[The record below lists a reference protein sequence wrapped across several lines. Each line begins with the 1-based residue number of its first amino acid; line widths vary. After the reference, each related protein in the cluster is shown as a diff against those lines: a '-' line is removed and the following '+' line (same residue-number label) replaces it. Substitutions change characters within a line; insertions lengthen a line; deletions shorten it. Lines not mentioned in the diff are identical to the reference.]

1 MKKIFCIAI
10 AAVMVTA
17 LMFAQQSSSAE
28 SEDPIVQQYLDSQ
41 EAQDSSEKESAY
53 VKKEKTVPEAK
64 RPLPPSQEKIQEV
77 IDKNP
82 ERAEQSY
89 IDECNDTFKY
99 GIEDQII
106 ESITTLTSEEDP
118 RFAESLYD
126 LFQESKSS
134 NVKIKILGYFEKL
147 KDPCL
152 EDFAVSI
159 INDPYDEKKSVV
171 DACFPYLSAAKSSSA
186 VPGLVDLMEK
196 EEGEYFNSALSCLG
210 EVGSNE
216 EAVYVSE
223 YMDRDDLTV
232 AQKQSLM
239 KVLGKLKAVETYDK
253 LVDIVQNEDEDSYV
267 RMYAAEAIGGMQ
279 MEGAEEILIDLFEDD
294 DPNFRVYV
302 LKGLSNYTDQNAT
315 AIFIQAL
322 RDSHYKVRLE
332 AINAVES
339 QKLAEAV
346 PYLIYRC
353 KDKSE
358 EQVVKDKCYKVLADF
373 NTAEGNEYLVGL
385 ITDKKTG
392 DTAKGKVAVALLK
405 NNYAGSAEIIE
416 LAQNTL
422 KTEIHRS
429 LRYQLGKEFA
439 KYGRPEYES
448 ICGEFLAHKDVS
460 TQGTGLDIYAKG
472 KYAGLTAQV
481 EKIAQGTKKN
491 ANAKKARKI
500 LGIEEEKQD
509 NDKE

>member
-1 MKKIFCIAI
+1 MKKMFCII
-10 AAVMVTA
+10 STAVFISA
-17 LMFAQQSSSAE
+17 LMFAQQSSDGK
-28 SEDPIVQQYLDSQ
+28 SEDPIVQQYLESQ
-41 EAQDSSEKESAY
+41 ENEDSSVKESAY
-53 VKKEKTVPEAK
+53 VKKEKTVPESK

-82 ERAEQSY
+82 ERAEETY

-106 ESITTLTSEEDP
+106 ESVTTLTLEEDP

-134 NVKIKILGYFEKL
+134 NVKIKILGYFTKL

-171 DACFPYLSAAKSSSA
+171 DACFPYLSAVKSSAA
-186 VPGLVDLMEK
+186 VAGLVDLMEK
-196 EEGEYFNSALSCLG
+196 EESEYFNSALSCLG

-216 EAVYVSE
+216 EAVFVAE
-223 YMDRDDLTV
+223 YMERDDLTT
-232 AQKQSLM
+232 AQRQALM

-253 LVDIVQNEDEDSYV
+253 LVDIVQNEDEDAYV
-267 RMYAAEAIGGMQ
+267 RMYAAEAIGAMQ
-279 MEGAEEILIDLFEDD
+279 MDGAEDILIDLFEDD
-294 DPNFRVYV
+294 NPNLRVYV
-302 LKGLSNYTDQNAT
+302 LKGLSNFTDQKAT
-315 AIFIQAL
+315 EIIIQAL
-322 RDSHYKVRLE
+322 RDSHYKVRME
-332 AINAVES
+332 AVSAVET
-339 QKLAEAV
+339 QKLSEAV

-353 KDKSE
+353 KDKGE
-358 EQVVKDKCYKVLADF
+358 EQVVKDKCYSVLSDF
-373 NTAEGNEYLVGL
+373 NTQEGNSYLVGL

-392 DTAKGKVAVALLK
+392 DSVKGKVAVALLK
-405 NNYAGSAEIIE
+405 NNYAGSDEIIE

-422 KTEIHRS
+422 KTEIHKS
-429 LRYQLGKEFA
+429 LRYLLGKEFA

-460 TQGTGLDIYAKG
+460 TQGTGLDMYAKG
-472 KYAGLTAQV
+472 KYASLTPEV

-491 ANAKKARKI
+491 ANAKKAKKI
-500 LGIEEEKQD
+500 LGIKEEKEEE
-509 NDKE
+509 

>member
-1 MKKIFCIAI
+1 MKKIFCIVS
-10 AAVMVTA
+10 AAV
-17 LMFAQQSSSAE
+17 FASSLVFSQQSSVGTT
-28 SEDPIVQQYLDSQ
+28 EDPIVQQYLDAQ
-41 EAQDSSEKESAY
+41 ENNDSSEKESLY
-53 VKKEKTVPEAK
+53 VKKEKIVPDAK

-82 ERAEQSY
+82 DHADDSY

-106 ESITTLTSEEDP
+106 ESIVTLTQEEDP
-118 RFAESLYD
+118 RFADALYD
-126 LFQESKSS
+126 LFQESKST
-134 NVKIKILGYFEKL
+134 NVKIKILGYFAKL

-159 INDPYDEKKSVV
+159 VNDPYDEKKSVV
-171 DACFPYLSAAKSSSA
+171 DACFPYLAAAKSSSA
-186 VPGLVDLMEK
+186 VPALVELMEK
-196 EEGEYFNSALSCLG
+196 EDGEYFNSALNCLG
-210 EVGSNE
+210 EVGGNE
-216 EAVYVSE
+216 EAVFVAE

-232 AQKQSLM
+232 AQRQSLM

-267 RMYAAEAIGGMQ
+267 RMYAAEAIGAMQ
-279 MEGAEEILIDLFEDD
+279 VEGAEEILIDLFEDD
-294 DPNFRVYV
+294 NPNFRVYV
-302 LKGLSNYTDQNAT
+302 LKGISNFTDQNAKD
-315 AIFIQAL
+315 IIIQAL

-332 AINAVES
+332 AVSAVES
-339 QKLAEAV
+339 QQLTEAV

-353 KDKSE
+353 KDKGE
-358 EQVVKDKCYKVLADF
+358 EQVVKDKCYTVLSDF
-373 NTAEGNEYLVGL
+373 NTQEGNSYLVGL
-385 ITDKKTG
+385 IADKKTG
-392 DTAKGKVAVALLK
+392 DTVKGKVAVALLK
-405 NNYAGSAEIIE
+405 NNNVGSEEIIE

-422 KTEIHRS
+422 KTEIHKS
-429 LRYQLGKEFA
+429 LRYLLGKEFA

-460 TQGTGLDIYAKG
+460 TQGTGLDIYAKA
-472 KYAGLTAQV
+472 KYASLTPQV

-500 LGIEEEKQD
+500 LGIEEEKD
-509 NDKE
+509 EKE